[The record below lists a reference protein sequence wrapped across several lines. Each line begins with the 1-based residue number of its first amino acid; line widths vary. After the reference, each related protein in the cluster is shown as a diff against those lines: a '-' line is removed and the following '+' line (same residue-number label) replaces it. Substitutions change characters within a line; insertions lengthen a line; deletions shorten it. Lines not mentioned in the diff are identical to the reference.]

1 MATGAGG
8 VVGVVIGI
16 GFAVHSS
23 TLNRRASAEMTF
35 DRGTDSAGHTA
46 NAIAY
51 VGTIGG
57 AALVAAGA
65 AMYWWGHAQGRS
77 AEQVSIA
84 PVVADRLAGLAIA
97 GTWR

>member
-1 MATGAGG
+1 
-8 VVGVVIGI
+8 VVLGI

-23 TLNRRASAEMTF
+23 TLNRRAMAEARY
-35 DRGTDSAGHTA
+35 DPGTNSAGHTA

-65 AMYWWGHAQGRS
+65 AMYWLGYTQGQS
-77 AEQVSIA
+77 AERMSIA
-84 PVVADRLAGLAIA
+84 PVVSDRLAGLAIA
-97 GTWR
+97 GTWQ